1 MLVALVVDAFGSFC
15 MPLEPTEI
23 VEAVVLISGEKIVRE
38 MLYPEFEAILDG
50 FVPVPDFKDSVAK
63 AVYLGI
69 NANLCVTSAVF
80 FLLDFDQKGMV
91 DRRWN
96 IPLQYLAEV
105 SGRGP
110 DLGAG
115 PIRLACFSQCA
126 IEMQQNKLWDPQMEP
141 SKNSFILLKK
151 SIQTNRLGLAF
162 KTPVVEK
169 SLPNGAAPDAIV
181 QQAIKKKLHE
191 HYSQELRD
199 RLAGSLKEQRLRI
212 ATLQSRQQETIT
224 KLQHEHQQRLQV
236 YQERLQ
242 KLEAQ
247 NSELNS
253 NNQKLKENLDIQASK
268 AEGVREYYTHKLKTA
283 QLDENSQIQ
292 AMQENFAIEVELKI
306 QAATAELKE
315 MLDMREVEL
324 FYRHQNES
332 NLKEEITKLKLE
344 SHALLNNSGEQLL
357 TRINKAGVNFVV
369 YHPGVGQFI
378 IALDDLSFYLENPVA
393 FVAKKSGVGELLYS
407 QWFAHYQNPI
417 CNGSDGHGTS
427 CGKSLVRIGA
437 PLEFHEGESDRCEH
451 HQAMPYKMVAENR

>member
-1 MLVALVVDAFGSFC
+1 

-50 FVPVPDFKDSVAK
+50 FVPVPDFKGSAAK

-69 NANLCVTSAVF
+69 NANLCITSAVF
-80 FLLDFDQKGMV
+80 FLLDFDGKGMV

-151 SIQTNRLGLAF
+151 SVQNNRLGLEF
-162 KTPVVEK
+162 KAPLVEK
-169 SLPNGAAPDAIV
+169 PQPSVAAPVNAIH

-212 ATLQSRQQETIT
+212 ATLQSKQQENIN

-242 KLEAQ
+242 TLEAQ

-253 NNQKLKENLDIQASK
+253 RNQSLKENLDIQASK
-268 AEGVREYYTHKLKTA
+268 AEGVREYFTHKLKTA

-292 AMQENFAIEVELKI
+292 AMQENFNLEVELKI
-306 QAATAELKE
+306 QAATAELRE

-357 TRINKAGVNFVV
+357 TRLNKAGVNFVV
-369 YHPGVGQFI
+369 YHPGVGQFT
-378 IALDDLSFYLENPVA
+378 IALDDLSSYLESSVA
-393 FVAKKSGVGELLYS
+393 FVAKKSGVGEALYS
-407 QWFAHYQNPI
+407 QWFTHYQNPI
-417 CNGSDGHGTS
+417 CNGTDGHGNS

-451 HQAMPYKMVAENR
+451 HQAVSYKMVAEKR

>member
-1 MLVALVVDAFGSFC
+1 
-15 MPLEPTEI
+15 MPLERTEI

-50 FVPVPDFKDSVAK
+50 FVPVPDFKGSAAK
-63 AVYLGI
+63 AVYVGI

-80 FLLDFDQKGMV
+80 FLLDFDEKGMI

-141 SKNSFILLKK
+141 SRNSFILLKK
-151 SIQTNRLGLAF
+151 SIQANRLGLVF
-162 KTPVVEK
+162 KIPEIEK
-169 SLPNGAAPDAIV
+169 LQPSAAPANAIQ

-199 RLAGSLKEQRLRI
+199 RLAGSIKEQRLRI
-212 ATLQSRQQETIT
+212 ATLQSKQQENIN
-224 KLQHEHQQRLQV
+224 KLQHEHQHRLQV

-242 KLEAQ
+242 NLEAQ
-247 NSELNS
+247 NSELNLR
-253 NNQKLKENLDIQASK
+253 NQMLKENFDIQASK
-268 AEGVREYYTHKLKTA
+268 AEGVREYFTHKLKTA

-292 AMQENFAIEVELKI
+292 AMQENFTLEVELKI
-306 QAATAELKE
+306 QAATAELRE

-332 NLKEEITKLKLE
+332 NLKEEITKLKHE
-344 SHALLNNSGEQLL
+344 SHELLNNSGEQLL
-357 TRINKAGVNFVV
+357 TRLNKAGVNFVV
-369 YHPGVGQFI
+369 YHPGVGQFT
-378 IALDDLSFYLENPVA
+378 IALDDLSSYLENSAA
-393 FVAKKSGVGELLYS
+393 FIAKKSGVGESLYS
-407 QWFAHYQNPI
+407 QWFLHYQNPI
-417 CNGSDGHGTS
+417 CNGTDGHGNS

-451 HQAMPYKMVAENR
+451 HQAMSYKKVAENR